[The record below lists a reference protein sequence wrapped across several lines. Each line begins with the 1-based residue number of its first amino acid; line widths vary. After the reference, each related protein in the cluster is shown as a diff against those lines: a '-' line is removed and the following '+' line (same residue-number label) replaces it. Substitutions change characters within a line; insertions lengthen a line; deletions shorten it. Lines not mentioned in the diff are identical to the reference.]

1 MDASRLLAVHE
12 PRFIN
17 RELSWLE
24 FDARVLALAQDASLP
39 LLERIKFLAIFAS
52 NMDEF
57 FQIRVAGLQE
67 QVEARV
73 VKTSPDG
80 LTPAEQ
86 LDGIRLRAQE
96 LMAAAA
102 SLFIVELVPALEK
115 ERIRIVRSLE
125 GLDPSDL
132 DFLDREFG
140 ERIFPVLTP
149 LSVDPAHPFPY
160 ISDLSLNLAAI
171 VRDPTT
177 TVRRFARVK
186 VPPLLPRFSVLP
198 DGERFVPVEVVIAS
212 HLERLFPGMEIVSFH
227 AFRVTRD
234 ADVEVEEDEAEDLL
248 EAIQSVLRRRRRGAS
263 PVRLEVD
270 ETMSPEVLELL
281 RRELDLQ
288 ESEVYVLPGPLDLAA
303 LMSLYS
309 LDRPD
314 LKQQPWTP
322 VTQPRLA
329 DADGTPDLFAVIRDG
344 DVLVHHPYD
353 SFTTSVEA
361 FVGQAARDRD
371 VLAIK
376 QTLYRT
382 STQESPI
389 IRSLIRAAEL
399 GKQVVALVELK
410 ARFDE
415 EANISYARELEKAGV
430 HVVYGVV
437 GLKTH
442 AKVSLVVRRE
452 AGGIRRYAHVGTG
465 NYNPVTATLYEDI
478 GLLTADPEIGA
489 DLTDL
494 FNLLTGYSRQQ
505 HYRTVLVAPDFLR
518 PRIRELIQEQAR
530 EGGRIVLKMNA
541 LVDPDVIEALYEA
554 AQAGARIDLI
564 VRGICCLRPGVP
576 GLSENIR
583 VRSLVG
589 RYLEHSRIF
598 RFGEGEDAIHY
609 IGSADLMQ
617 RNLDQRVEAVV
628 PVPDPALCARLDQ
641 MLVGEA
647 VRQAMGALVER
658 LVEREAG
665 VRQGDDAEDV
675 HQARVAVRRL
685 RSVLRTFGDVLEPEW
700 ATALRDELRW
710 LGRLLGD
717 VRDAEVLR
725 DRLHAQ
731 AGWIAAEDRPA
742 VKRLIRR
749 LSARRDL
756 ARARLI
762 EQMTTDRYRSLVD
775 ALDDGAREPAL
786 LPEVAAVPADVALR
800 PGLQKLWKH
809 LDAAIEDV
817 VTEGAT
823 DGALHVVR
831 IRSKRVR
838 YAAEAVTPVFGKP
851 AR

>member
-1 MDASRLLAVHE
+1 MDASRVLAAHE

-24 FDARVLALAQDASLP
+24 FDARVLELAQDASLP

-96 LMAAAA
+96 LLAAAA
-102 SLFIVELVPALEK
+102 SLFTVELVPALEK
-115 ERIRIVRSLE
+115 EKIRIIRSLE

-177 TVRRFARVK
+177 SVRRFARVK

-288 ESEVYVLPGPLDLAA
+288 ESEVYVLPGLLDLGA
-303 LMSLYS
+303 LMSLHL

-329 DADGTPDLFAVIRDG
+329 DGDGTPDLFAVIQDG

-361 FVGQAARDRD
+361 FVGQAARDKD

-382 STQESPI
+382 STQESAI
-389 IRSLIRAAEL
+389 IRALIRAAEL

-518 PRIRELIQEQAR
+518 PRIRELIHEQAR
-530 EGGRIVLKMNA
+530 PGGRIVLKMNA

-598 RFGEGEDAIHY
+598 RFGEGGDAIHY

-628 PVPDPALCARLDQ
+628 PVPDEALCARLDE
-641 MLVGEA
+641 ML
-647 VRQAMGALVER
+647 
-658 LVEREAG
+658 
-665 VRQGDDAEDV
+665 
-675 HQARVAVRRL
+675 
-685 RSVLRTFGDVLEPEW
+685 DVLLQDDTLAW
-700 ATALRDELRW
+700 T
-710 LGRLLGD
+710 LGRDGAWSK
-717 VRDAEVLR
+717 VPTERGVN
-725 DRLHAQ
+725 AQ
-731 AGWIAAEDRPA
+731 QRFQEMA
-742 VKRLIRR
+742 VE
-749 LSARRDL
+749 
-756 ARARLI
+756 RARL
-762 EQMTTDRYRSLVD
+762 
-775 ALDDGAREPAL
+775 A
-786 LPEVAAVPADVALR
+786 
-800 PGLQKLWKH
+800 
-809 LDAAIEDV
+809 
-817 VTEGAT
+817 
-823 DGALHVVR
+823 
-831 IRSKRVR
+831 
-838 YAAEAVTPVFGKP
+838 
-851 AR
+851 